1 MPAEVMVRAFKASV
15 SFIGLVSEW
24 IGKAVMWVVVAMV
37 LTICYNVFMRYVL
50 NAPTL
55 WSFDVNY
62 MMGGTLMIL
71 GMAYVQ
77 KHRRHVSV
85 DALSVRFP
93 EKTKLII
100 DIVFTTVFFIPVF
113 FMVSRTFWLDCIH
126 AFTIG
131 ETTQT
136 SAWFAPIWPF
146 KAVLAVGFSLFWMQ
160 GLATLVEDL
169 YKLAKGGETL

>member
-1 MPAEVMVRAFKASV
+1 MRGLKASV

-24 IGKAVMWVVVAMV
+24 TGKTVMWVVVAMV
-37 LTICYNVFMRYVL
+37 LTICYNVFMRYAL

-55 WSFDVNY
+55 WSFDINY

-77 KHRRHVSV
+77 KHRRHVGV
-85 DALSVRFP
+85 DALSAGFSD
-93 EKTKLII
+93 KTKLII
-100 DIVFTTVFFIPVF
+100 DIVFTAVFFIPVL

-126 AFTIG
+126 AFVIG

-136 SAWFAPIWPF
+136 SVWFVPIWPF
-146 KAVLAVGFSLFWMQ
+146 KAVLAVGFSLFGLQ

-169 YKLAKGGETL
+169 YKLAKGGKTL